1 MDGADPLFRDGM
13 GAARGA
19 ARRRAVD
26 AGRQLGRHVDR
37 GMIGLWTI
45 GEPHVA
51 TAFGSCMYYEEV
63 STPDPPP
70 EVAFMPGCP
79 TSDVKNPHVS
89 EIVGIERYL

>member
-1 MDGADPLFRDGM
+1 
-13 GAARGA
+13 
-19 ARRRAVD
+19 
-26 AGRQLGRHVDR
+26 
-37 GMIGLWTI
+37 MIGLWTI

-89 EIVGIERYL
+89 EGDGGRGGIVFSSAAWGSARSFGGWYATAAAVERYGAVGFWIDF